1 MHLTDITAATVSV
14 VAGRLLRR
22 LGIALVLTF
31 FALIALYY
39 FTTAGLVALQMN
51 FGLLQGLLIVGA
63 IYAATAVVLLVALL
77 ATRRKS
83 VLTTSA
89 RGTSVSRNM
98 QVTMLL
104 EAVMLGYMLAN
115 RTGRAQRER

>member
-1 MHLTDITAATVSV
+1 MQLTDITAATVSV